1 MSHRIIKITITNLS
15 WVGVSNVT
23 VSYVE
28 GVGKLYSFSRG
39 KNVGVPQHNMRF
51 E

>member
-15 WVGVSNVT
+15 WAGVSNVI

-28 GVGKLYSFSRG
+28 GVGKSYSFSRG
-39 KNVGVPQHNMRF
+39 QNVGVPQHNMLF
-51 E
+51 K